1 MEVAGTTPIAVDG
14 IAEYQ
19 LTKWDAFGL
28 GVEYFA
34 KDLGFIF
41 RGQRVSDWKLE
52 TTLDRLH
59 STFDNRID
67 VSSTYDY
74 LLDNFAKSIRGRT
87 EISKDIV
94 DNKDELWA
102 LGQHYGLATP
112 LLDWTYSIY
121 VSVFFAFENPE
132 PSPTGWRTIWALHKK
147 GVEKLLKTHNSTSDY
162 NNKVGFIEPMS
173 DHNPRLVSQS
183 GLFSK
188 QPIGFLFENWIRSTF
203 KGETD
208 NAYLFK
214 IHLPD
219 SERMTILKHL
229 RQMNIHH
236 GTLFPDLIGASKY
249 CNDTLEM
256 MDSKSITMSSDELSS

>member
-1 MEVAGTTPIAVDG
+1 VEVADTTPVVING
-14 IAEYQ
+14 ISEFQ
-19 LTKWDAFGL
+19 VTKWDAFGL
-28 GVEYFA
+28 GVEFFA

-41 RGQRVSDWKLE
+41 RGQQVSDWKLE
-52 TTLDRLH
+52 TSLDRLH
-59 STFDNRID
+59 SKLDQRID
-67 VSSTYDY
+67 VNSTYDY
-74 LLDNFAKSIRGRT
+74 LLGNFAKSIRGRT

-94 DNKDELWA
+94 ENKDELWA

-132 PSPTGWRTIWALHKK
+132 PSPTGFRTIWALHRS
-147 GVEKLLKTHNSTSDY
+147 GVEKALKGHNEASDY
-162 NNKVGFIEPMS
+162 NNQIGFIEPMS

-188 QPIGFLFENWIRSTF
+188 QPVGFLFEDWIRSTF
-203 KGETD
+203 KGETERP
-208 NAYLFK
+208 YLFK

-249 CNDTLEM
+249 CNDTLEI
-256 MDSKSITMSSDELSS
+256 MDSKSITMSLNELKS